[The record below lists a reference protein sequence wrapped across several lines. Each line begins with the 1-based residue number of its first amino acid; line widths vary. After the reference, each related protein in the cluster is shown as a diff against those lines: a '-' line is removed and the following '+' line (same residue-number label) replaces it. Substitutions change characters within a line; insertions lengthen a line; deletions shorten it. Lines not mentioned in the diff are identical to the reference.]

1 MDAATGHVSPAV
13 RHSGSRFRRFLIR
26 GVPATTWV
34 IVLYAILVFG
44 YDLIFAEQTVPLAPR
59 DSFVELYLFSIPTLS
74 DTPLLVTGG
83 WLLVVLALAALAIE
97 SVRATRLRDNT
108 GNDYMSVIT
117 LIVALILLIAVPQF
131 SNMVFA
137 VIFIACLIDVL
148 QDRVIGQAVARR
160 DWGVHMAPPDA

>member
-1 MDAATGHVSPAV
+1 MK
-13 RHSGSRFRRFLIR
+13 RFLIR

-34 IVLYAILVFG
+34 IVLYAILVYG
-44 YDLIFAEQTVPLAPR
+44 YLLIFSEEPTVPLLPR
-59 DSFVELYLFSIPTLS
+59 DTFVDLHLFNIPTLS
-74 DTPLLVTGG
+74 DQSLAVSGG
-83 WLLVVLALAALAIE
+83 WLMVVLALLALAIE
-97 SVRATRLRDNT
+97 SIRATRIRDNT
-108 GNDYMSVIT
+108 GNDYMSVAT

-160 DWGVHMAPPDA
+160 DWGVQLPASDG